1 MVKSP
6 EQLEDAN
13 IADAVNTA
21 VGLRLRELKRHI
33 TNEIMEVVQPQV
45 DSARLRG
52 KEVDVDAVLVSAL
65 KHAREV
71 TRG

>member
-13 IADAVNTA
+13 ITDAVNTA
-21 VGLRLRELKRHI
+21 VGLRLRELKRQI

-52 KEVDVDAVLVSAL
+52 KEVDIEGVLVSAL
-65 KHAREV
+65 KHARDV

>member
-6 EQLEDAN
+6 EQLEDAS

-21 VGLRLRELKRHI
+21 VGLRLRELKRQI

-45 DSARLRG
+45 DTARLKG
-52 KEVDVDAVLVSAL
+52 KAVDVEAVLVSAL
-65 KHAREV
+65 KHSRIV
-71 TRG
+71 TGG